1 MAALQTKGPA
11 RAHAGEGCSKGTE
24 GVSSR
29 PGSFEFF
36 AVVEICSVE
45 MLVEIRLPA
54 CLFPQEQINMAQKT
68 AARQFSLGSRP
79 RLAGSQSVVR
89 VGLSGGMC

>member
-29 PGSFEFF
+29 PGGFEFF
-36 AVVEICSVE
+36 AVVEICSGE
-45 MLVEIRLPA
+45 MLVEICLPE
-54 CLFPQEQINMAQKT
+54 CLFPQEQINMAQQPQPISSGFRVWGLGQ
-68 AARQFSLGSRP
+68 AVQVHSLW
-79 RLAGSQSVVR
+79 
-89 VGLSGGMC
+89 